1 MAKKRSETA
10 VKKEEVM
17 QQALAGL
24 ATGKWKTPYAA
35 AHALNIPSRN
45 LYNRV
50 KEDGKSRSEAR
61 VAQQSLTVAEER
73 ELVKWIRG
81 LTMSGTPAQHSII
94 KEMAETI
101 RNKRVAYVNDST
113 IEHVSYP
120 PLGDRWTQRFIRRHP
135 DLKSVVGK
143 RIEASRINCSTEEA
157 FNRWF
162 DAFKEVKDEFKI
174 KDANIYNMDETG
186 SALGTV
192 NATRVIIDKSVGSEY
207 QKEPGRQEWITVIE
221 CICAD
226 GTTIAP
232 MVIFKGESLNA
243 RDVVEGAEGWKFAF
257 NSKGWTSNA
266 HGLSWFHRCFEPDT
280 RDKANGGYRLL
291 ICDGHDSHI
300 TAAVVE
306 LCINNKI
313 ILMVLPPH
321 TSHLLQPL
329 DVAIFAPVK
338 QYLATQNKKFINCG
352 IARQQRPE
360 WLLAYAKARE
370 SAITKRN
377 IYSAFRGAG
386 LIPFYPSKAI
396 DRLPKPLTPPLQ
408 PQTPEPRSI
417 LESTLLTS
425 SPPNVND
432 LQNVNAELIRRI
444 KPKKPLDTP
453 ECKYIPRLTKSV
465 EHLCARLSI
474 AEDKIAFMET
484 VIGARK
490 KRTSG
495 KRVML
500 KDQIVYTKP
509 EVLKTLKDLERA
521 TKKQKKKRSI
531 RAHKK
536 GKVASPEVELTLE
549 DTDDPS
555 DDESKEDN
563 REIMSEIE
571 VEML

>member
-50 KEDGKSRSEAR
+50 KEDSKSRSEAR

-120 PLGDRWTQRFIRRHP
+120 PLGDRWIQRFIRRHP

-143 RIEASRINCSTEEA
+143 RIEASRINCSTEEV

-221 CICAD
+221 AYVR
-226 GTTIAP
+226 
-232 MVIFKGESLNA
+232 MEQQL
-243 RDVVEGAEGWKFAF
+243 
-257 NSKGWTSNA
+257 
-266 HGLSWFHRCFEPDT
+266 HRWLFL
-280 RDKANGGYRLL
+280 RV
-291 ICDGHDSHI
+291 SH
-300 TAAVVE
+300 
-306 LCINNKI
+306 
-313 ILMVLPPH
+313 
-321 TSHLLQPL
+321 
-329 DVAIFAPVK
+329 
-338 QYLATQNKKFINCG
+338 
-352 IARQQRPE
+352 
-360 WLLAYAKARE
+360 
-370 SAITKRN
+370 
-377 IYSAFRGAG
+377 
-386 LIPFYPSKAI
+386 
-396 DRLPKPLTPPLQ
+396 
-408 PQTPEPRSI
+408 
-417 LESTLLTS
+417 
-425 SPPNVND
+425 
-432 LQNVNAELIRRI
+432 
-444 KPKKPLDTP
+444 
-453 ECKYIPRLTKSV
+453 
-465 EHLCARLSI
+465 
-474 AEDKIAFMET
+474 
-484 VIGARK
+484 
-490 KRTSG
+490 
-495 KRVML
+495 
-500 KDQIVYTKP
+500 
-509 EVLKTLKDLERA
+509 
-521 TKKQKKKRSI
+521 
-531 RAHKK
+531 
-536 GKVASPEVELTLE
+536 
-549 DTDDPS
+549 
-555 DDESKEDN
+555 
-563 REIMSEIE
+563 
-571 VEML
+571 